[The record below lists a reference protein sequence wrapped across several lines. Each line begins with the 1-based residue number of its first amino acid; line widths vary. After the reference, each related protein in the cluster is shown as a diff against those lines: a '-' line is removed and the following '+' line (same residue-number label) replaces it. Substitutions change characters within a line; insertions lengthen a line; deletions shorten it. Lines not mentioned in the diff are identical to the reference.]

1 MLWWH
6 TVHAMNTQV
15 VEGKALRDTLV
26 HDLKATLK
34 GVPCTLELL
43 VVGDDP
49 VVATFV
55 RQKRR
60 LAEQLGVSARV
71 RTFDASATT
80 EALVAAVRNSTAH
93 GVVVQ
98 LPLPA
103 HIDTHAVLEALPRE
117 KDIDVLS
124 DAAYA
129 EFAAG
134 TPTAYTPPVA
144 AAVDVLLNTYN
155 VTVAGARAVV
165 VGQGKLVGQ
174 PVHVL
179 LEHRGAQVSVVTV
192 DTPEQ
197 ESAQL
202 LRGADIIVSGTGVPG
217 RIQPEMV
224 REGAVLIDA
233 GTSDVGGTL
242 CGDIDPKCAQRASV
256 FSPVPGG
263 VGPLTVAML
272 FANLA
277 RACVEC
283 RV

>member
-1 MLWWH
+1 
-6 TVHAMNTQV
+6 MNTQV
-15 VEGKALRDTLV
+15 VDGKAVRDQKV

-55 RQKRR
+55 LQKRR
-60 LAEQLGVSARV
+60 VAEQLGVSARV
-71 RTFDASATT
+71 RTFDTSATT
-80 EALVAAVRNSTAH
+80 EALIAAIHNSTAH
-93 GVVVQ
+93 GIVVQ

-103 HIDTHAVLEALPRE
+103 HIDTQAVLEAIPSE

-124 DAAYA
+124 DAVYA
-129 EFAAG
+129 AFAAG
-134 TPTAYTPPVA
+134 SATAYTPPVA
-144 AAVDVLLNTYN
+144 AAVDALLNTYN
-155 VTVAGARAVV
+155 VTLTGARAVV

-174 PVHVL
+174 PVRVL

-192 DTPEQ
+192 DTPRK
-197 ESAQL
+197 ESVQL
-202 LRGADIIVSGTGVPG
+202 LGEADIVVSGVGVPG

-224 REGAVLIDA
+224 REGVVLIDA
-233 GTSDVGGTL
+233 GTSDIGGTL
-242 CGDIDPKCAQRASV
+242 RGDIDPACAHKASV

-263 VGPLTVAML
+263 VGPITVFML